1 MTRQAPPLWSRYGAA
16 LALVLVLGVAAW
28 EAALALRA
36 PSRVAAQEDWE
47 AAARI
52 VRQGFTPGDLIVFA
66 PPWADPLG
74 RQVLGDLMPAS
85 MVGRPDAARYGR
97 IWEVSLRGA
106 RAPETGAL
114 RAVSQHEAGGV
125 RVARYEQRA
134 VTVTLDLVEDLPRAQ
149 VSQAMV
155 TAPPYEGETP
165 CIGQRCPG
173 SMIERRMMEIDYQPR
188 YGVLVPVEAG
198 RRTVLTYEVPAAA
211 LAGARLVVWA
221 GLHDYYARKTES
233 GPVDLVLD
241 LDQGARRV
249 PVSVQPRGWQ
259 RWEIEPPGGQDRAH
273 TLRLEISAKDA
284 RARFL
289 GMVAEV
295 RR

>member
-16 LALVLVLGVAAW
+16 LALLLVLGAAAW

-36 PSRVAAQEDWE
+36 PSRVPSQADWE

-52 VRQGFTPGDLIVFA
+52 VRQGFAPGDLIVFA
-66 PPWADPLG
+66 PLWADPLG
-74 RQVLGDLMPAS
+74 RQVLGDLMPVS

-97 IWEVSLRGA
+97 IWEVSIRGA
-106 RAPETGAL
+106 RAPETEGL
-114 RAVSQHEAGGV
+114 RAAQQGEAGGV
-125 RVARYEQRA
+125 RVVRYEQRA
-134 VTVTLDLVEDLPRAQ
+134 VTVTQDLVEELPRAQ
-149 VSQAMV
+149 VSQAAAA
-155 TAPPYEGETP
+155 APPHEGETP
-165 CIGQRCPG
+165 CLGQRCPG
-173 SMIERRMMEIDYQPR
+173 SMIERRILEIDYQPR

-211 LAGARLVVWA
+211 LSGARLSVWA

-233 GPVDLVLD
+233 GPVDLVVD
-241 LDQGARRV
+241 FDQGARRV

-259 RWEIEPPGGQDRAH
+259 RWDIEAPPGQERAH
-273 TLRLEISAKDA
+273 TLRFEISAKDA

-289 GMVAEV
+289 GLAAEV